1 MKIDA
6 KLIFGKKDESE
17 EAQATYDMICN
28 INFLLGMQGL
38 DYIKS
43 SFIDCENTIEVNIN
57 RDFTMDDINK
67 FKETMKNMDDMIQT
81 FS

>member
-28 INFLLGMQGL
+28 VNLLLGMQGL
-38 DYIKS
+38 DYIES
-43 SFIDCENTIEVNIN
+43 SFIDCGDTIEVNIN

-67 FKETMKNMDDMIQT
+67 FKETMKSMEDIMQT